1 MAWGDTH
8 GQAYARRFFDT
19 ILDGINQAEYGI
31 TINLEVAGTQRQADL
46 ITGGMLTAAEWLW
59 AECAR
64 ELT

>member
-1 MAWGDTH
+1 MAWRDTP
-8 GQAYARRFFDT
+8 GQPYARRLFDT
-19 ILDGINQAEYGI
+19 ILDGINQGEYGM

-46 ITGGMLTAAEWLW
+46 ITGGMLTAAEWLR